1 MEILKEKGIGRVQRW
16 LGQRHGTGIRR
27 DDLIDACACAL
38 AARDSTRRV
47 PTNGNLI
54 NRGAQAEIWY

>member
-1 MEILKEKGIGRVQRW
+1 
-16 LGQRHGTGIRR
+16 
-27 DDLIDACACAL
+27 L

-54 NRGAQAEIWY
+54 KRGAQAEIWY

>member
-1 MEILKEKGIGRVQRW
+1 
-16 LGQRHGTGIRR
+16 
-27 DDLIDACACAL
+27 L

-54 NRGAQAEIWY
+54 KRGAQAEIW

>member
-1 MEILKEKGIGRVQRW
+1 
-16 LGQRHGTGIRR
+16 
-27 DDLIDACACAL
+27 L